1 MDIRQFKKKFSRILD
16 NFGTTDIGLYEETN
30 DGGLPGFA
38 IIMTSATFHI
48 EEDISNACRH

>member
-1 MDIRQFKKKFSRILD
+1 MDITRLERSFD
-16 NFGTTDIGLYEETN
+16 NIGSNDIGLYEETI

-48 EEDISNACRH
+48 EENISNACRH